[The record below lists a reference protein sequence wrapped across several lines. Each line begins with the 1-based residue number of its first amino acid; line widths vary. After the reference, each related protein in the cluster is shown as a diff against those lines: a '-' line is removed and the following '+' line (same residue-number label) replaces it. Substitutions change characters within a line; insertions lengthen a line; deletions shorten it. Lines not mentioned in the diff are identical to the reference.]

1 MSNVI
6 AKDALAK
13 IAISKNLIKE
23 YKSSESDR
31 TVYLNDG
38 TEFQI
43 YLKNP
48 FQNHLGIKI
57 YVNNKSIGNMLVLRP
72 GQSFWLDRFVNE
84 NSKFLFSTYQVE
96 DTNEMRYATSQN
108 GKVKIEFFHEREQV
122 HFEPC
127 VFTYSGGSGNDWL
140 NGYGN
145 SISSSGVKRY
155 NDIDTH
161 TCYYNST
168 VTTGDAG
175 DKSYHLTAS
184 SAISLDSA
192 ASTITASSATRSLSK
207 KSIDKQANK
216 AVDHNLSLETGR
228 VEKGGRSNQEFET
241 CDIDFEYYPFQTE
254 NILILPN
261 SRKQVRTEDV
271 RRKYCSQ
278 CGKKVSPKDKFCSNC
293 GAKLD

>member
-6 AKDALAK
+6 VKDALAK

-84 NSKFLFSTYQVE
+84 NSKFLFSTYHVE
-96 DTNEMRYATSQN
+96 NTGEMRYAINNN
-108 GKVKIEFFHEREQV
+108 GKVKIEFFHEKEQIS
-122 HFEPC
+122 FQPC
-127 VFTYSGGSGNDWL
+127 VFTYGGNDYL

-145 SISSSGVKRY
+145 SICSSKTKLTSDV
-155 NDIDTH
+155 N
-161 TCYYNST
+161 TCYYNSS
-168 VTTGDAG
+168 VTTCDAG
-175 DKSYHLTAS
+175 DNSYHLTAS
-184 SAISLDSA
+184 AGLNLDSA
-192 ASTITASSATRSLSK
+192 TSITASSATRSMSK
-207 KSIDKQANK
+207 SLKKEIDRNANK
-216 AVDHNLSLETGR
+216 LVDQELSLETGR

-261 SRKQVRTEDV
+261 SRKQIHTEDM

-293 GAKLD
+293 GARLN

>member
-6 AKDALAK
+6 TKDALAK

-23 YKSSESDR
+23 YRTSESDR
-31 TVYLNDG
+31 TIYLNDG

-48 FQNHLGIKI
+48 YQSHLGIKI
-57 YVNNKSIGNMLVLRP
+57 YVNDKSIGNMLVLRP
-72 GQSFWLDRFVNE
+72 GQSFWLDRFVDQ
-84 NSKFLFSTYQVE
+84 NSKFLFSTYKVE
-96 DTNEMRYATSQN
+96 DTGEMRYAINKN

-127 VFTYSGGSGNDWL
+127 VFTYSGSGGNDFL

-145 SISSSGVKRY
+145 TISASKTKLYGDV
-155 NDIDTH
+155 N

-175 DKSYHLTAS
+175 DKNYHLTAS
-184 SAISLDSA
+184 GGLNLDSA
-192 ASTITASSATRSLSK
+192 ASITASSATRSMSK
-207 KSIDKQANK
+207 SLKKEIDKNANK
-216 AVDHNLSLETGR
+216 LVDQSLSLETGR
-228 VEKGGRSNQEFET
+228 VERGGRSNQEFDT

-261 SRKQVRTEDV
+261 SRKQIHTEDM

-293 GAKLD
+293 GAKLN